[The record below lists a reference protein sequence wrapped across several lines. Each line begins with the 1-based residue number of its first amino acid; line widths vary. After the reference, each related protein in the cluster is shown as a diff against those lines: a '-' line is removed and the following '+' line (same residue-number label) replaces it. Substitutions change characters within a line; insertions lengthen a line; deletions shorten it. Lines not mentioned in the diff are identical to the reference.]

1 MAKHI
6 PDKVWELR
14 KDGESNGYVNTIN
27 NKLLHIYYYGDI
39 NDMNS
44 IIDFD
49 INRNDAR
56 LLAKRILECLE
67 DSK

>member
-6 PDKVWELR
+6 PDKVWDLR
-14 KDGESNGYVNTIN
+14 KDGDSNGYVMTID
-27 NKLLHIYYYGDI
+27 NKKVFVYYYGDM
-39 NDMNS
+39 NNPNS
-44 IIDFD
+44 IVSFEIT
-49 INRNDAR
+49 RQDAR